1 MPREAAPPPRQA
13 SDSQAQRDAEKGAL
27 EQVAH
32 DLGLPRVEPQ
42 KRFRI
47 ASGVAVVD
55 AFSETADEVI
65 LLEVNARVG
74 SAMKT
79 ATKNKVLKDTLK
91 MLLIER
97 HQAAVWDGKRVR
109 KLLVFLDSAARA
121 SFGPRAW
128 ANEAWR
134 TFGVETLVCNIP
146 DEHRVALIAAQ
157 KAQDLR
163 YDG

>member
-1 MPREAAPPPRQA
+1 MSREIELAPRRA
-13 SDSQAQRDAEKGAL
+13 SDSQAQRDAEEVAL
-27 EQVAH
+27 RQVAQ
-32 DLGLPRVEPQ
+32 DLGLTRIETQ
-42 KRFRI
+42 KRFQI
-47 ASGVAVVD
+47 ASSVAIVD
-55 AFSETADEVI
+55 AFSETADDVI

-97 HQAAVWDGKRVR
+97 HQAAAWKGKRVR
-109 KLLVFLDSAARA
+109 KLLVFLDDAARG

-134 TFGVETLVCNIP
+134 TFGVETLVCSIP
-146 DEHRVALIAAQ
+146 DEHRVALITAQ

-163 YDG
+163 SDG